1 MFTISLHQQDHTA
14 FFPLDNW
21 EWNISLNNSLPL
33 RPPLPSPLERIL
45 FKSGKIKLRKFSPLH
60 PQIEREQN
68 CKVINMDCLSGR
80 GYVNV
85 VECHAVRSSRRVC
98 VCCGVSFHIHCCRC
112 SPGYTAQRWQ
122 SWLWV
127 ISFRPSWGW
136 SLWRASRPPGPC
148 PLPSPEAAAPPGG
161 PPGHRAA
168 PPLPTSHS
176 GSASPAPALS
186 PTSGGL
192 SESRG

>member
-1 MFTISLHQQDHTA
+1 MQCQSIWHWIERQLQQRMSIIQRWRLQHSNTPLEQSFFRETTSIHLRWDSSHTILLYRKKLVFTISLHQQDHTA

-85 VECHAVRSSRRVC
+85 VDCHTVRSSRHVC
-98 VCCGVSFHIHCCRC
+98 VCCGGSFHIHCCRC

-122 SWLWV
+122 RWLRV
-127 ISFRPSWGW
+127 ISFRPSWG
-136 SLWRASRPPGPC
+136 
-148 PLPSPEAAAPPGG
+148 
-161 PPGHRAA
+161 
-168 PPLPTSHS
+168 
-176 GSASPAPALS
+176 
-186 PTSGGL
+186 
-192 SESRG
+192 